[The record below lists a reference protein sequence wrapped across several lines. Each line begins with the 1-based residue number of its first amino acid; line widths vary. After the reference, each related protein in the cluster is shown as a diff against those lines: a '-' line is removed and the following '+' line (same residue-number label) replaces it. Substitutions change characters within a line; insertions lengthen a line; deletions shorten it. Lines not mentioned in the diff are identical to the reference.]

1 MWRGIFR
8 VRAIISSKESRPH
21 MRLLLVRHGQSLG
34 NIEARIQGDDDPL
47 TEHGREQA
55 RHAAA
60 YLATRGDVTHLY
72 ASSLARAL
80 ETATIIGVA
89 IGQGP
94 VPVPGL
100 AEINAGTAAGMLW
113 TEWSEQF
120 PDKAARRGSESLM
133 EEWDGGESAHIFSLR
148 VLAAYNEIV
157 TRHQG
162 THDVV
167 VLVSHGGALTWISA
181 HVHGDPLDAWPAQ
194 RAGFL
199 NCSISEL
206 EIDADGKCTIIAWNE
221 HAHLEGL
228 ATHS

>member
-1 MWRGIFR
+1 
-8 VRAIISSKESRPH
+8 

-55 RHAAA
+55 RAAA
-60 YLATRGDVTHLY
+60 THLATRGDVTHLY
-72 ASSLARAL
+72 ASSLTRAY
-80 ETATIIGVA
+80 ETASIIGGAVGLDA
-89 IGQGP
+89 

-120 PDKAARRGSESLM
+120 PEDAARISGRDQTFLHR
-133 EEWDGGESAHIFSLR
+133 WQGGENGKEFADR
-148 VLAAYNEIV
+148 VLAAYDEIV

-162 THDVV
+162 TQDVV
-167 VLVSHGGALTWISA
+167 VLVSHGGALAWISA
-181 HVHGDPLDAWPAQ
+181 RVYGDPMDVWPYNHG
-194 RAGFL
+194 GFV

-206 EIDADGKCTIIAWNE
+206 EIDANGEGKITAWNQNT
-221 HAHLEGL
+221 HLGDLSAE
-228 ATHS
+228 S

>member
-1 MWRGIFR
+1 
-8 VRAIISSKESRPH
+8 

-55 RHAAA
+55 RRAAA
-60 YLATRGDVTHLY
+60 HLATRGDITHLY
-72 ASSLARAL
+72 ASSLTRAL
-80 ETATIIGVA
+80 ETATIVGNA
-89 IGQGP
+89 IERDP

-113 TEWSEQF
+113 TEWSEHF
-120 PDKAARRGSESLM
+120 PEAVKRMA
-133 EEWDGGESAHIFSLR
+133 EEDRYMHTWAGGESGKTFGDR
-148 VLAAYNEIV
+148 VLTAYNEIV

-162 THDVV
+162 TNDVV
-167 VLVSHGGALTWISA
+167 VLVSHGGALAWISA
-181 HVHGDPLDAWPAQ
+181 HVHGDPMDVWPSG

-206 EIDADGKCTIIAWNE
+206 EIDTAGISTIVSWNE

>member
-1 MWRGIFR
+1 
-8 VRAIISSKESRPH
+8 

-47 TEHGREQA
+47 TGHGREQA
-55 RHAAA
+55 RRVAAH
-60 YLATRGDVTHLY
+60 LAARGDVTHLY
-72 ASSLARAL
+72 TSSLARAY
-80 ETATIIGVA
+80 ETAAIIGAA
-89 IGQGP
+89 IGREA
-94 VPVPGL
+94 VSVPGL

-120 PDKAARRGSESLM
+120 PEEAARRANNSHFM

-162 THDVV
+162 TNDIV
-167 VLVSHGGALTWISA
+167 VLVSHGGALAWISA
-181 HVHGDPLDAWPAQ
+181 HVHGDPLNAWPAQ
-194 RAGFL
+194 RSGFL

-206 EIDADGKCTIIAWNE
+206 EIDAEGKSTIIAWNG